1 MKIKKLFLVLGVILF
16 SLVISGC
23 TSNSFEIEEGIY
35 ICDSYDYYGELELK
49 KISENEFVN
58 SNGLNVFK
66 VNYDGEY
73 RFYLINVYVIPV
85 NQEEKIY
92 LDFHN
97 LETEEMHKITF
108 TKYYFVDKDGHMID
122 PNKEFISI
130 TYINEN
136 ISLAESFYK
145 KNNWR

>member
-35 ICDSYDYYGELELK
+35 ICNSYDYYGELELK

-136 ISLAESFYK
+136 ISLANSFYK
-145 KNNWR
+145 KNN

>member
-35 ICDSYDYYGELELK
+35 ICDSHDYYGELELK

-136 ISLAESFYK
+136 ISLANSFYK
-145 KNNWR
+145 KNN

>member
-35 ICDSYDYYGELELK
+35 ICNSYDYYGELELK

-73 RFYLINVYVIPV
+73 KYYLINVYVIPV
-85 NQEEKIY
+85 IQDEKIY

-136 ISLAESFYK
+136 ISLANSFYK
-145 KNNWR
+145 KNN

>member
-66 VNYDGEY
+66 VNYDGG
-73 RFYLINVYVIPV
+73 RNVTLRSRGNTGDQQAGSHNHSHKKCKNFIKTLRVVI
-85 NQEEKIY
+85 
-92 LDFHN
+92 
-97 LETEEMHKITF
+97 
-108 TKYYFVDKDGHMID
+108 
-122 PNKEFISI
+122 S
-130 TYINEN
+130 
-136 ISLAESFYK
+136 SS
-145 KNNWR
+145 

>member
-35 ICDSYDYYGELELK
+35 ICNSYDYYGELELK

-97 LETEEMHKITF
+97 LEIEEMHKITF

-136 ISLAESFYK
+136 ISLANSFYK
-145 KNNWR
+145 KNN

>member
-136 ISLAESFYK
+136 ISLANSFYK
-145 KNNWR
+145 KNN